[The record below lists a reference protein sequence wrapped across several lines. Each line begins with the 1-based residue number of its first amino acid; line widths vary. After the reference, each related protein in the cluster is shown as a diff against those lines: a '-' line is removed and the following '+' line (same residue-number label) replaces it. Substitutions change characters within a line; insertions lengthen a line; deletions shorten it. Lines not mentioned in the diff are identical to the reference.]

1 MTVMK
6 HAWKRTAA
14 AVLLAGAGLL
24 LSSCTTPFQARVVDL
39 EKRSEQGSQSY
50 YRFSAGG
57 GENLSFE
64 SRNFLSSNL
73 LMPMSR
79 GNNSPASCRTG

>member
-1 MTVMK
+1 MK

-14 AVLLAGAGLL
+14 AVLLGSGFL

-73 LMPMSR
+73 LMRCSSIPIS
-79 GNNSPASCRTG
+79 